1 MNLYKAHKNE
11 QTNEIQTV
19 KEHSENT
26 AQLCE
31 AFAIEPL
38 KKVAYVMGLLHD
50 VGKYQKSFQ
59 KRIDGKNIR
68 VEHSTCGAVVAKE
81 KYNSVLG
88 LLMQYCIA
96 GHHSGIPDGGFPTDS
111 SDQSTLAGR
120 MKRNFEDFT
129 YYQQELILPDLDID
143 TFISYLQMD
152 CKSKTMVINKF
163 AFFVRYGFSCLVD
176 ADSIDTARFCNQL
189 EQRGLQSDF
198 SACLEKLNIC
208 FGRFVCETPLQ
219 KSREKLQGQVFSQV
233 EEKADLYLMNMPTG
247 SGKTLCSM
255 KFALERAIRER
266 KKRIIYVIPYNSI
279 IEQTADIFEQIF
291 GEAAEILRHQSTFC
305 IEEDFKG
312 EESDKLIAK
321 LATENW
327 DAQIIITTAVQFF
340 ESLYSNQRGK
350 LRKLHNMAE
359 SILIFDEIHTLP
371 LAYLQPCLEGI
382 AFITKYLNS
391 KAVFLTATMPNFIQW
406 MQQHVMSSL
415 SFRNLIADQS
425 CFSVFQKCTYHYL
438 SYISQEGLLE
448 KAKQNP
454 SSLIIVNKRRTAREL
469 YHSCGGKKYHLST
482 YMTALDRSR
491 VIKEIKEE
499 LDCLER
505 DDALEKEIPEERRI
519 TVISTSLIEAGV
531 DLDFHTVFRELSGL
545 EHILQSAGRCNREG
559 KRKSGDVYIFEWE
572 EERGKPKKDISA
584 EITRGMFLKKQE
596 ISDQACIGAYYDRVF
611 SVAGEALTKQ
621 AMYQYT
627 DKLFALPF
635 ETYAKNFQLIES
647 DTISVVVACDAYSRT
662 LVEGIQQNGYGDIRK
677 LQKYVF
683 SVYPYEFEQL
693 RQQGVVED
701 FGSGIWC
708 LTNLDYYD
716 QEVGVLFET
725 PDYYL

>member
-1 MNLYKAHKNE
+1 M
-11 QTNEIQTV
+11 
-19 KEHSENT
+19 
-26 AQLCE
+26 
-31 AFAIEPL
+31 
-38 KKVAYVMGLLHD
+38 
-50 VGKYQKSFQ
+50 
-59 KRIDGKNIR
+59 
-68 VEHSTCGAVVAKE
+68 
-81 KYNSVLG
+81 
-88 LLMQYCIA
+88 
-96 GHHSGIPDGGFPTDS
+96 
-111 SDQSTLAGR
+111 
-120 MKRNFEDFT
+120 
-129 YYQQELILPDLDID
+129 
-143 TFISYLQMD
+143 
-152 CKSKTMVINKF
+152 
-163 AFFVRYGFSCLVD
+163 
-176 ADSIDTARFCNQL
+176 
-189 EQRGLQSDF
+189 
-198 SACLEKLNIC
+198 
-208 FGRFVCETPLQ
+208 
-219 KSREKLQGQVFSQV
+219 
-233 EEKADLYLMNMPTG
+233 
-247 SGKTLCSM
+247 
-255 KFALERAIRER
+255 
-266 KKRIIYVIPYNSI
+266 
-279 IEQTADIFEQIF
+279 
-291 GEAAEILRHQSTFC
+291 
-305 IEEDFKG
+305 
-312 EESDKLIAK
+312 
-321 LATENW
+321 
-327 DAQIIITTAVQFF
+327 
-340 ESLYSNQRGK
+340 
-350 LRKLHNMAE
+350 
-359 SILIFDEIHTLP
+359 
-371 LAYLQPCLEGI
+371 
-382 AFITKYLNS
+382 
-391 KAVFLTATMPNFIQW
+391 
-406 MQQHVMSSL
+406 
-415 SFRNLIADQS
+415 
-425 CFSVFQKCTYHYL
+425 
-438 SYISQEGLLE
+438 E

-584 EITRGMFLKKQE
+584 EITRGMFLKNQE

-677 LQKYVF
+677 LQKYAF

-716 QEVGVLFET
+716 QEVGVLFEA